1 MEERTMQADYPPAYP
16 PAGDATQVLPSPG
29 APMGMG
35 YGEATQQ
42 AITITCPVCSTP
54 NGPGTAY
61 CQDCGLMFGSAPTEV
76 EPLPD
81 VSQLPRLVDAAGG
94 RELVLNSGLNTV
106 GREGTDVMLPDPT
119 VSRRHAQVTVEGG
132 QLIVEDLGSTNGTYV
147 GGRPVRPGERA
158 TAFDGD
164 AVRFGNIHLV
174 LALPGGSARPAELAA
189 PAPAPAPVTED
200 RGEPVAQLRLANGT
214 EYPLYAGTNT
224 IGRRSSNEIILSDAF
239 ASGRHAEIACN
250 ADGSVILT
258 DVGSTNGTFVNGE
271 RLAPNVP
278 VTLTEATAFR
288 FAKSDASLSMLGTPA
303 ADNESTMMAGS
314 LDEEP
319 APDATE

>member
-16 PAGDATQVLPSPG
+16 PVGDATQVLPPSG
-29 APMGMG
+29 APIGMG

-42 AITITCPVCSTP
+42 AITITCPVCNTP

-61 CQDCGLMFGSAPTEV
+61 CQDCGLMFGSAPAEV

-81 VSQLPRLVDAAGG
+81 VSQLPRLVDASAG
-94 RELVLNSGLNTV
+94 RELVLNAGVNSV
-106 GREGTDVMLPDPT
+106 GREGTDVLLPDPT

-132 QLIVEDLGSTNGTYV
+132 QLIVEDLGSTNGTFV

-158 TAFDGD
+158 TAYDGD

-174 LALPGGSARPAELAA
+174 LTLPGGQARPAEAA
-189 PAPAPAPVTED
+189 APTPAPAAEE

-214 EYPLYAGTNT
+214 EYQLYAGVNT
-224 IGRRSSNEIILSDAF
+224 IGRRSSNQIILADAF
-239 ASGRHAEIACN
+239 ASGRHAEITCN
-250 ADGSVILT
+250 PDGSVILT

-271 RLAPNVP
+271 RLAPNTP
-278 VTLTEATAFR
+278 VTLTEETQFR
-288 FAKSDASLSMLGTPA
+288 FAKSDATLALLSTPP
-303 ADNESTMMAGS
+303 ADSEATMMAES
-314 LDEEP
+314 LEEEP
-319 APDATE
+319 APNAAE